1 MKVEFGLE
9 ARRELRRAMNRYDEL
24 RTGLGQEFIDA
35 VSNILLQISEWP
47 SAGRPIDEHL
57 RGRIVRR
64 FPYWLIYEQ
73 RNSVIRVTAVA
84 HQSRG
89 DDYWR
94 SRGGL
99 REPSAEY
106 WPLVA

>member
-1 MKVEFGLE
+1 MKVKFGLE
-9 ARRELRRAMNRYDEL
+9 ARRELRRAMDHYDEL

-35 VSNILLQISEWP
+35 VSNTLLQISEWP
-47 SAGRPIDEHL
+47 SAGRPFDDCL

-73 RNSVIRVTAVA
+73 RNSLIRVTAIA

-94 SRGGL
+94 SRGGV
-99 REPSAEY
+99 RELSAEY

>member
-1 MKVEFGLE
+1 MKLRFSRE
-9 ARRELRRAMNRYDEL
+9 ATAELRLASARYEGQ
-24 RTGLGQEFIDA
+24 RPGLGEQFIDA
-35 VSNILLQISEWP
+35 VNNTACQIAEWP
-47 SAGRPIDEHL
+47 SAGHPFDSFA
-57 RGRIVRR
+57 RGRIVQR

-73 RNSVIRVTAVA
+73 RRSVIIVTAVA

-94 SRGGL
+94 SRAGV

-106 WPLVA
+106 WSLAA